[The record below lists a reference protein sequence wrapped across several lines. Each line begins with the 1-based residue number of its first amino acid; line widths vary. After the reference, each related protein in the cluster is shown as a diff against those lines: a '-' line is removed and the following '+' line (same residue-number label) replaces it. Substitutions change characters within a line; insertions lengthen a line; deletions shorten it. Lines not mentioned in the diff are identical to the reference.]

1 MKARDY
7 IAIERVEN
15 GWFVKR
21 NEYSTENNRPR
32 ASYAA
37 RNRDELLKLIAT
49 LTEDD
54 ADESNQ
60 R

>member
-21 NEYSTENNRPR
+21 NEYSTGAEHR

-37 RNRDELLKLIAT
+37 RSRDELLKLIAT

-54 ADESNQ
+54 ADEPNQ